1 MAYERMLYAD
11 ALCGLGAAVAAN
23 GFEPLR
29 GYGESFAPSLDE
41 LKAQFQI
48 ETYLRR
54 CVNLGTIPA
63 RRWPLFGIEPAPVAP
78 VTGSLMQ
85 LEDPGL
91 MVSLADFRAWIKA
104 SGVRAPERWA
114 DALSESIHWNDRPI
128 EGTNVVTGEP
138 KGGRP
143 PKKPDQPQD
152 KANEVALE
160 LYKLNG
166 KMPGQKQI
174 APRLAAR
181 YDAAESTVREWFTV
195 RACHEYLKAQKQEN
209 P

>member
-1 MAYERMLYAD
+1 MTYERMLHAD

-104 SGVRAPERWA
+104 SGVRAPEKWA
-114 DALSESIHWNDRPI
+114 DALSDSIHWNDQPI
-128 EGTNVVTGEP
+128 PGTQVITGKA
-138 KGGRP
+138 KGAPRLL
-143 PKKPDQPQD
+143 PDREQVQ
-152 KANEVALE
+152 KEANEIALE
-160 LYKLNG
+160 LYG
-166 KMPGQKQI
+166 KGNRTNWQKRIGAILAKKYDAEYNTVKDRFNVGPCKEYIKQQKQ
-174 APRLAAR
+174 
-181 YDAAESTVREWFTV
+181 
-195 RACHEYLKAQKQEN
+195 
-209 P
+209 